1 MTPSLFAESIYC
13 FLFTVRFI
21 EFGRIIELWEK
32 FFKGGLGTHTPTHT
46 PSYATPFSFTH
57 MQKEK
62 DTKWTFHIWI
72 GEASQRFVLERC
84 CLKISKEFIESSVW
98 QVSIILRHSLGLM
111 VIVTQQALYA
121 TKTFCNFCSIWKRPL
136 LIHLTYCEFLQ
147 LRTETNAHKLRGIYS
162 ISVLC
167 YMWHCQCLTYKGG
180 IHGHQQLQMHTVICN
195 FCLNLHTV
203 VWTKKPSLKSHW
215 WFCVFTLNEEI
226 LKAAFDI
233 NYPDR

>member
-62 DTKWTFHIWI
+62 DTKWTYHIWI

-147 LRTETNAHKLRGIYS
+147 LRTETNAHKLREIYQCFMLHVAL
-162 ISVLC
+162 SVFDLQRRHSWSSTAANAYC
-167 YMWHCQCLTYKGG
+167 NMQLLFKSSHC
-180 IHGHQQLQMHTVICN
+180 
-195 FCLNLHTV
+195 
-203 VWTKKPSLKSHW
+203 S
-215 WFCVFTLNEEI
+215 LNE
-226 LKAAFDI
+226 KALT
-233 NYPDR
+233 